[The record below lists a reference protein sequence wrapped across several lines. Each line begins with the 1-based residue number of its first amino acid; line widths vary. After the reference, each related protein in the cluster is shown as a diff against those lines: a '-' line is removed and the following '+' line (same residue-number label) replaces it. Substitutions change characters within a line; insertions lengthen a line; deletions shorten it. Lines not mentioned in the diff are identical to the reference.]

1 MIMDFMKNVLIIVNF
16 VMVQEM
22 KKIIIVKNVLKII
35 YLLVILYIKQIVIK
49 NVNIIIILMNLMNIS
64 VQKMKHAL

>member
-35 YLLVILYIKQIVIK
+35 YLLVILFIKQIVMK
-49 NVNIIIILMNLMNIS
+49 NVNIIIIMMN
-64 VQKMKHAL
+64 

>member
-35 YLLVILYIKQIVIK
+35 YL
-49 NVNIIIILMNLMNIS
+49 
-64 VQKMKHAL
+64 